1 MSQCF
6 RSVSRAFVA
15 QYTPPPPPHAPARS
29 LIRRR
34 RSLPRPR
41 PPARPIGFL
50 YQNRHERLTQTK
62 GRAGGRGG
70 GLAVGGDG
78 TDNNNWAAVAQVER
92 GLHSEISHLITC
104 SHKIVVGTNICRV
117 KGASACRAEAQT
129 AQCDAFLLLLWTV
142 HRDNDGD
149 RGRRELGP
157 PPWHWPFLPPSV
169 PLHERLVAPV
179 VAPPTFNGDGSL
191 ARSIRTFGGEGGKV
205 CPLLISLPA
214 ARVPSHPNSKV
225 PTYPSRLVP
234 WLKYPEDMTCPECVS
249 IVSLVKYTSLDGD
262 GRTRT
267 DRVD

>member
-1 MSQCF
+1 MLSQ
-6 RSVSRAFVA
+6 RLQGLRGAV
-15 QYTPPPPPHAPARS
+15 HADAARTRS
-29 LIRRR
+29 LTH
-34 RSLPRPR
+34 STPLPLAR

-62 GRAGGRGG
+62 GRAGGKGG

-104 SHKIVVGTNICRV
+104 SYKIVVGTNICRV

-157 PPWHWPFLPPSV
+157 PPWHWPFLPPSA
-169 PLHERLVAPV
+169 RAPRRSRRRSRRRP
-179 VAPPTFNGDGSL
+179 ADLQWRWLARSL
-191 ARSIRTFGGEGGKV
+191 ARSELSEEKEE
-205 CPLLISLPA
+205 
-214 ARVPSHPNSKV
+214 K
-225 PTYPSRLVP
+225 LV
-234 WLKYPEDMTCPECVS
+234 LC
-249 IVSLVKYTSLDGD
+249 
-262 GRTRT
+262 
-267 DRVD
+267 

>member
-6 RSVSRAFVA
+6 RSVSRVFVA
-15 QYTPPPPPHAPARS
+15 QYTPLPPPPTRRTHPLAHSFAAR
-29 LIRRR
+29 
-34 RSLPRPR
+34 RPR

-62 GRAGGRGG
+62 GRAGGKGG

-92 GLHSEISHLITC
+92 GLHSEISHSITC
-104 SHKIVVGTNICRV
+104 SYKIVVGTNICRV
-117 KGASACRAEAQT
+117 RGAYACRAEAQT
-129 AQCDAFLLLLWTV
+129 AQYDAFLLLLWTV

-157 PPWHWPFLPPSV
+157 PPWHWPFLPPSLPPSL
-169 PLHERLVAPV
+169 PLHERLAAPV

-214 ARVPSHPNSKV
+214 AHAGPIPSQLQSPNLPIQARPMAEVP
-225 PTYPSRLVP
+225 
-234 WLKYPEDMTCPECVS
+234 
-249 IVSLVKYTSLDGD
+249 
-262 GRTRT
+262 
-267 DRVD
+267 

>member
-1 MSQCF
+1 MPANAHGEGRGGGGGEPVLSQ
-6 RSVSRAFVA
+6 RLQGLRGAVHVA
-15 QYTPPPPPHAPARS
+15 AAAAADAPHAPARS

-34 RSLPRPR
+34 RSLPRPRPR

-62 GRAGGRGG
+62 GRAGGKGG

-104 SHKIVVGTNICRV
+104 SYKIVVGTNICRV

-149 RGRRELGP
+149 RGQRELGP
-157 PPWHWPFLPPSV
+157 PPWHWPFLPPSA
-169 PLHERLVAPV
+169 RAPRRSRRRP
-179 VAPPTFNGDGSL
+179 ADLQWRWL
-191 ARSIRTFGGEGGKV
+191 AR
-205 CPLLISLPA
+205 
-214 ARVPSHPNSKV
+214 AR
-225 PTYPSRLVP
+225 
-234 WLKYPEDMTCPECVS
+234 
-249 IVSLVKYTSLDGD
+249 SLDPNFRRRRRESLSFANLSSSRAGPIPSQLQSPNLPIQA
-262 GRTRT
+262 RPMAE
-267 DRVD
+267 VP